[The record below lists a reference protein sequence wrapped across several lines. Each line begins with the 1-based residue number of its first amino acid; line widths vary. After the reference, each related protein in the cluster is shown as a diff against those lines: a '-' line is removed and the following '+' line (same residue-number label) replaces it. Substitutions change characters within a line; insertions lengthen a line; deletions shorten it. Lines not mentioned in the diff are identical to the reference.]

1 MKENNLKKARLLDPA
16 FVYTPASQ
24 TDIRKTFARIR
35 RELEFAAKVV
45 KASNVKPLKKEVSR
59 A

>member
-1 MKENNLKKARLLDPA
+1 MKSILDPS
-16 FVYTPASQ
+16 FRYTPAVK

-35 RELEFAAKVV
+35 REQEQAATS
-45 KASNVKPLKKEVSR
+45 KASNVKPLRKK